1 MPPKRLCVFV
11 SQGTGENRGERGVL
25 WQGKGK
31 SGKWENEEGHSA
43 QAAARLFETIFST
56 VLIVLPCGAETP
68 TPFEVCVSLLQGAA
82 Y

>member
-1 MPPKRLCVFV
+1 MPQRGSVFV
-11 SQGTGENRGERGVL
+11 SQGTGENRGERGAL

-43 QAAARLFETIFST
+43 QAAAKLFKTIFST
-56 VLIVLPCGAETP
+56 GLIVLPRGAETP
-68 TPFEVCVSLLQGAA
+68 TPFEIFVSLLQGAA